1 MSIND
6 PNSISGG
13 DGTIS
18 ASSAKDRLAADMSGV
33 KQTAKSDI
41 EAIKTEA
48 STQVDAL
55 KAEAGEQIDELKSQ
69 AKDQIHDATDKA
81 KTFAGEQKDLAAGQ
95 LTGIASALG
104 RVADELQ
111 ADQSAIAGYTR
122 QIADGIDRF
131 ADTVKTRPVDDIVN
145 TAQDFGRKQPVAFLG
160 AAALAGF
167 VASRF
172 IAASAHR
179 SSDQTCG
186 RSRSA
191 ENSTGQAQA
200 PAGVYTAPSGLDA
213 APRAT
218 TETGASN
225 VQR

>member
-6 PNSISGG
+6 PNTISGG

-33 KQTAKSDI
+33 RQTAKSDI

-55 KAEAGEQIDELKSQ
+55 KSEAGEQIDELKSQ
-69 AKDQIHDATDKA
+69 VEDQIHDATDKA

-111 ADQSAIAGYTR
+111 ADQSSIAGYAR
-122 QIADGIDRF
+122 QIADGINRF

-172 IAASAHR
+172 VAASAHR
-179 SSDQTCG
+179 SPDQTG
-186 RSRSA
+186 QRFSSA
-191 ENSTGQAQA
+191 ENSTGQAHA
-200 PAGVYTAPSGLDA
+200 PAGIYAATGGLDV
-213 APRAT
+213 APRADAD
-218 TETGASN
+218 TGASD